1 MCIFNMDNFKSS
13 ENIKE
18 IIRDIDNRKFNEVLI
33 KIELLLKNYPNLK
46 ILDWENEINTYEK
59 SLKKKLEKFK
69 IYVNVGV
76 ILFKLGKITESI
88 NAFEKSIENN
98 PNFSLA
104 YNNLAV
110 SFLELGMFQEASKY
124 FSLALKLNKDDLSAQ
139 KHLINI
145 FNLVSPK
152 NHEEN
157 NLINLNFRIKNIAN
171 DLNISNY
178 FLTKNIKKI
187 LEECKNLISNCEENI
202 IFNET
207 QIFRKNTKNLNCFRH
222 FKVFNE
228 FNIIPKYCFGCY
240 KIQINLFT
248 IIDLIKLYFIFDFM
262 YLKNNNLRKCMVETR
277 NQISGNYKGYIYCT
291 GLDEANELSKII
303 NGEMN
308 KNNLNDFKISI
319 KHGCSEFYKSYPE
332 FKNIDNKMNYKEEWL
347 IKEKL
352 IDERI
357 PIRMEKDKKIW
368 GNYLKGLNLS
378 DILIIFNWINYAQLI
393 GDLSYKKIF
402 EKEIENNFL
411 NKILDNQLEFRKN
424 IFNNKLY

>member
-1 MCIFNMDNFKSS
+1 MDNFKIS
-13 ENIKE
+13 ENIRE

-33 KIELLLKNYPNLK
+33 KIELLLKNYPNLN

-59 SLKKKLEKFK
+59 SLDKKLEKFK
-69 IYVNVGV
+69 IYINVGV

-88 NAFEKSIENN
+88 TAFEKSIKSN

-124 FSLALKLNKDDLSAQ
+124 FALALKFNKDDLSAQ

-157 NLINLNFRIKNIAN
+157 NLINLNFKIKNIVN

-187 LEECKNLISNCEENI
+187 LGECKNLIANSKENI

-207 QIFRKNTKNLNCFRH
+207 QIFRKNSENLNCFRH

-228 FNIIPKYCFGCY
+228 FNIIPKYCFECY

-248 IIDLIKLYFIFDFM
+248 IIDLIKLYFIFDLM

-291 GLDEANELSKII
+291 GLDEANKLSKII
-303 NGEMN
+303 NEEMN
-308 KNNLNDFKISI
+308 KNNLNDFKISL
-319 KHGCSEFYKSYPE
+319 KHGCSEFYESYPE

-347 IKEKL
+347 VKEKL
-352 IDERI
+352 IDERT

-368 GNYLKGLNLS
+368 GNYVKGLNLS

-402 EKEIENNFL
+402 EKEIKPNFL
-411 NKILDNQLEFRKN
+411 NKILENQLEFRKN